1 MLRAVLT
8 GTLLTAN
15 TERAT
20 AHGLGA
26 VPDAVAAD
34 TLTTTANWLAWLT
47 TDTAAAGYDNTNV
60 YCAGNQIAC
69 RFQLLAVVWQGRSY

>member
-15 TERAT
+15 TERVT

-26 VPDAVAAD
+26 IPDAIIHD
-34 TLTTTANWLAWLT
+34 TLTTTANWLSWLT
-47 TDTAAAGYDNTNV
+47 TDTAAAGFDITNV
-60 YCAGNQIAC
+60 YCAANQIQG
-69 RFQLLAVVWQGRSY
+69 RFQSVAIIWQGRSY

>member
-15 TERAT
+15 TQRLT

-26 VPDAVAAD
+26 TPDAIVFD
-34 TLTTTANWLAWLT
+34 TLTTTATWLAWLT
-47 TDTAAAGYDNTNV
+47 TDTVAAGYNNTNV
-60 YCAGNQIAC
+60 YCATSQIAA
-69 RFQLLAVVWQGRSY
+69 RFQAVAMIWQGRSY